1 MAKPIPLNE
10 ADYVVVGAGSAG
22 AATAARLARSG
33 ASVILLEAGKR
44 DDKNYLV
51 TKPGMIGPMHSVPQI
66 QSTVDWGYRT
76 VPQKSALNRRI
87 PQTRGKVVGGSSSV
101 NGLLWVRGNR
111 QNYDDWAAEGNT
123 GWDAD
128 TVNAAYKRVENF
140 EDGESTYR
148 GGAGPI
154 KVERHPNPTEG
165 ALQFQQ
171 AASETLDIKVLDDYN
186 GAEQEGI
193 STFQMSADTSSGLRY
208 SSSRGYVHNQH
219 LPTLQLQ
226 TEVHVARVV
235 LDGTRA
241 TGVEVIDKG
250 GARRTVRAGKE
261 VIVAAGV
268 FGSPQILQLS
278 GLGRPADLTPHGIQ
292 VVADLPV
299 GENAHDHMF
308 VPMTFEMDN
317 TEHVGSPFYF
327 AKGIVKERLKPGS
340 TFLRHSVFEQTGFV
354 RTSLAT
360 NVPDLQIHVL
370 PWAYPSPNQD
380 AKKMHQPEKVKALT
394 VMSTLI
400 YPRSRGTVKIASADP
415 TAAPLID
422 FDYLS
427 DPRDVQVLHEGMLM
441 IREVMQSK
449 VFGSHVRREM
459 HPGPQYGNDTLRSE
473 LLNRATTV
481 YHGVGTC
488 RMGVDERAVVGP
500 DLKVRG
506 IENLRVADASIMPS
520 IIGGNTNAPSM
531 MIGEKAGTIILEGLG
546 A

>member
-1 MAKPIPLNE
+1 MARSRPQNV
-10 ADYVVVGAGSAG
+10 ADFVVIGAGSAG
-22 AATAARLARSG
+22 SAVAGRLAKSG

-44 DDKNYLV
+44 DEKNFMV
-51 TKPGMIGPMHSVPQI
+51 TKPGMIGPMHSVPQL
-66 QSTVDWGYRT
+66 QATVDWGYRT
-76 VPQKSALNRRI
+76 VPQAGALNRRI

-111 QNYDDWAAEGNT
+111 QNYDDWAAEGNV

-128 TVNAAYKRVENF
+128 TVNAAYQRVERF
-140 EDGESTYR
+140 EDGENDFR
-148 GGAGPI
+148 GGSGPI
-154 KVERHPNPTEG
+154 KVMRHPKPTEG

-171 AASETLDIKVLDDYN
+171 AASETLGVKVLDDYN

-193 STFQMSADTSSGLRY
+193 STFQMSADTDSGLRY
-208 SSSRGYVHNQH
+208 SASRGYLHEEH
-219 LPTLQLQ
+219 LPTLQVQ
-226 TEVHVARVV
+226 TRVHVTRVV
-235 LDGTRA
+235 LEGSRA
-241 TGVEVIDKG
+241 VGVELIDKG
-250 GARRTVRAGKE
+250 GARRTVRAGRE

-268 FGSPQILQLS
+268 FGSPQLLQLS
-278 GLGRPADLTPHGIQ
+278 GIGPAEHLSEHGIK

-299 GENAHDHMF
+299 GDNAHDHMF

-327 AKGIVKERLKPGS
+327 AKGVVKERLRAGS

-354 RTSLAT
+354 RTSLAGT
-360 NVPDLQIHVL
+360 VPDLQLHVL

-380 AKKMHQPEKVKALT
+380 EKKLHQIEKVPALT
-394 VMSTLI
+394 IMSTLI
-400 YPRSRGTVKIASADP
+400 YPHSRGTVRLASTDP

-422 FDYLS
+422 FGYLT

-441 IREVMQSK
+441 IREVMGSQ
-449 VFGSHVRREM
+449 VFGTHAKREI
-459 HPGPQYGNDTLRSE
+459 HPGPGYDDESLRTE

-520 IIGGNTNAPSM
+520 IIGGNTNAPSI
-531 MIGEKAGTIILEGLG
+531 MIGDQCAELILKG
-546 A
+546 